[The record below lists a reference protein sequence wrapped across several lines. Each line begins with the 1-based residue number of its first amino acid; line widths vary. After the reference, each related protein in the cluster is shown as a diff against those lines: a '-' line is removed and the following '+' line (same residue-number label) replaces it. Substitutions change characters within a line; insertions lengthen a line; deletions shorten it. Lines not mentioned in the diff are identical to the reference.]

1 MGGAG
6 SGDLTGFYVFISMF
20 LLAIFIALVWSL
32 IRFCIKKSNRSNIVH
47 YPACHPLYYNPA
59 QSSISIGGQ
68 HQGVLQHPRLQAI
81 RPTSLPLID
90 ITRINR
96 NVDIGSA
103 PSTAPASSHPDE
115 FRPAWPLWSP
125 SSQSSVEIYQSE
137 PVTVARAPNSAIDR
151 PLQVGM
157 LLQHQNSV
165 DISSITNS
173 ELSNSKI

>member
-1 MGGAG
+1 
-6 SGDLTGFYVFISMF
+6 MF

-47 YPACHPLYYNPA
+47 YPNCHPLYYNPA

-68 HQGVLQHPRLQAI
+68 QHHQGVLQHPRLQAI

-96 NVDIGSA
+96 NLDIGSA

-125 SSQSSVEIYQSE
+125 SSQSSVEIYQPE

-165 DISSITNS
+165 DISSQTNS
-173 ELSNSKI
+173 ELSNNKIWWLP